1 MKNKPPVIERAG
13 IKIVPDRSVDNKKF
27 DRWYSSN
34 PGRWDSAFTFLRK
47 ADLQNLAKGKHEIE
61 GLDLYAIVDEYT
73 TRDEAETRFEAHR
86 VYADIQYI
94 ISGKELIGIA
104 PMTETTVTVPFDNV
118 KDICFL
124 DSPGG
129 VQRLALPDRYFIFFP
144 SDAHRPCMKA
154 GNSIM
159 VKKIVLKVRIEP

>member
-1 MKNKPPVIERAG
+1 MKNKPVVIEKAG
-13 IKIVPDRSVDNKKF
+13 MKIMPDTSVDNNEF

-34 PGRWDSAFTFLRK
+34 PGRWDSAFSFLRE

-61 GLDLYAIVDEYT
+61 GKDLYAIVDEYT

-86 VYADIQYI
+86 DYADIQYI

-104 PMTETTVTVPFDNV
+104 PITETTVSVTFDTE

-129 VQRLALPDRYFIFFP
+129 EQRLALPDRYFIFFP